1 MSENTQRSRGRP
13 KNYKQDRGG
22 VPAEF
27 GPFTGIVMSTVDPTR
42 AGRLRVFIEAF
53 ADGGPDSMN
62 NESKW
67 TTVSYMPSFFGSTPV
82 NTATGINNEIGKYP
96 GNANSYGMW
105 FTPPDTGVTVVC
117 IFVNG
122 DRSQGYYIGVI
133 PEDGLGSQVPAGAAS
148 STNFNFDNKNQET
161 YFAEATRLPVSEI
174 NINNEAIFNNPR
186 FYDSS
191 KPVHSYVAQGL
202 FQQGLINDIE
212 RGTITSSSQ
221 RETPSSVF
229 GISTP
234 GLPIFQGGMK
244 PNDIRKKLS
253 EGSIK
258 PADARVIGRV
268 GGHSLVMDDGN
279 LEGDNAMIRLRT
291 TKGHQITM
299 SDTGNFFYIIHANGQ
314 TWLEFGVE
322 GTVDVFSTNSINLRT
337 NGDINLHADR
347 DINMFAG
354 RNLKMK
360 SKEAMEIESATTLV
374 IQAQTELTMY
384 SKTTIGVKS
393 DGTLAL
399 DSKGGSWNGGQ
410 SLTYTA
416 GAIDL
421 NGPAAPAVK
430 TPNPIVKT
438 KLDDTKF
445 STSKGWQKEIANL
458 ESVCSRAASHEPY
471 PYHNLG
477 VDVEKSFESGAPT
490 PPPGAEPVPAGVEIV
505 AK

>member
-53 ADGGPDSMN
+53 ADGGPESMQD
-62 NESKW
+62 ESKW

-133 PEDGLGSQVPAGAAS
+133 PEDGLGNQVPAGAAS
-148 STNFNFDNKNQET
+148 TTAFDTDNKNQQA
-161 YFAEATRLPVSEI
+161 YFADATRLPVTEI
-174 NINNEAIFNNPR
+174 NINNEAIYNDPR
-186 FYDSS
+186 FYDQV

-244 PNDIRKKLS
+244 PNDIRKKLN

-258 PADARVIGRV
+258 PEDARVIGRV

-347 DINMFAG
+347 DINMYAG

-360 SKEAMEIESATTLV
+360 SKEAMEIESVTTLV
-374 IQAQTELTMY
+374 MQAQTDLTLY
-384 SKTTIGVKS
+384 SKTTVGVKS

-399 DSKGGSWNGGQ
+399 DSKGGSWAAGQ
-410 SLTYTA
+410 SLKLKSDV
-416 GAIDL
+416 IDL
-421 NGPAAPAVK
+421 NGPAAATIK
-430 TPNPIVKT
+430 APNPIVKT
-438 KLDDTKF
+438 KVDDTRF
-445 STSKGWQKEIANL
+445 STSKGWQVDFANL
-458 ESVCSRAASHEPY
+458 ESVCSRVTSHEPY

-477 VDVEKSFESGAPT
+477 VDVETSFESGPPS

>member
-1 MSENTQRSRGRP
+1 MVQNVQKSKGRP
-13 KNYKQDRGG
+13 SNYKQDRGG
-22 VPAEF
+22 TPAEF
-27 GPFTGIVMSTVDPTR
+27 GPFTGIVMSSVDPTR

-53 ADGGPDSMN
+53 ADGGPEAMED
-62 NESKW
+62 ESKW
-67 TTVSYMPSFFGSTPV
+67 TTVSYMPAFFGSTPV
-82 NTATGINNEIGKYP
+82 ESTDGANSKIGAYP
-96 GNANSYGMW
+96 GNPNSYGMW
-105 FTPPDTGVTVVC
+105 FTPPDIGVTVVC

-133 PEDGLGSQVPAGAAS
+133 PEDGLGNQVPAGAAGGTS
-148 STNFNFDNKNQET
+148 FEFANKNQEE
-161 YFAEATRLPVSEI
+161 YFANATRLPVTEI
-174 NINNEAIFNNPR
+174 NINNEALFNDPR
-186 FYDSS
+186 FYDGT
-191 KPVHSYVAQGL
+191 KPVHSYVAQGM
-202 FQQGLINDIE
+202 FQQGLIDDIE

-221 RETPSSVF
+221 RETPSAVF

-244 PNDIRKKLS
+244 PNDIRQKLND
-253 EGSIK
+253 GSIK
-258 PADARVIGRV
+258 PSDAKIIGRV

-279 LEGDNAMIRLRT
+279 LEGDNALIRLRT

-354 RNLKMK
+354 RNFKVK
-360 SKEAMEIESATTLV
+360 SNETMEIESVTNITMS
-374 IQAQTELTMY
+374 AQTDITIY
-384 SKTTIGVKS
+384 SKATVGVKA

-399 DSKGGSWNGGQ
+399 DSKGGSWGGGQ
-410 SLTYTA
+410 SLIFKGDT
-416 GAIDL
+416 IDL
-421 NGPAAPAVK
+421 NGPAPTPVTA
-430 TPNPIVKT
+430 PNPIVKT

-445 STSKGWQKEIANL
+445 STAKGWQAEPGTL
-458 ESVCSRAASHEPY
+458 ESIVNRAPTHEPY

-477 VDVEKSFESGAPT
+477 VDVETAFEPGPPT
-490 PPPGAEPVPAGVEIV
+490 PPPGAEPVPAGIEIV

>member
-1 MSENTQRSRGRP
+1 MSENIQRSRGRP
-13 KNYKQDRGG
+13 KNYKLDRGG

-53 ADGGPDSMN
+53 ADGGPDSMQD
-62 NESKW
+62 ESKW
-67 TTVSYMPSFFGSTPV
+67 TTVSYMPSFFGSTPI

-105 FTPPDTGVTVVC
+105 FTPPDTGLTVVC

-133 PEDGLGSQVPAGAAS
+133 PEDGLGHQVPAGAAA
-148 STNFNFDNKNQET
+148 STSFETDNKNQQA
-161 YFAEATRLPVSEI
+161 YFENATRLPVTEI
-174 NINNEAIFNNPR
+174 NINNQAIFNDPR
-186 FYDSS
+186 FYDQV
-191 KPVHSYVAQGL
+191 KPVHSYAAQSL
-202 FQQGLINDIE
+202 FQQGLIDDIE

-221 RETPSSVF
+221 RETPSSCF
-229 GISTP
+229 GVSTP

-244 PNDIRKKLS
+244 PNDIRKKLND
-253 EGSIK
+253 GSIK
-258 PADARVIGRV
+258 PEDARVIGRI

-354 RNLKMK
+354 RNFKVK
-360 SKEAMEIESATTLV
+360 SNEAMEIESATTLV
-374 IQAQTELTMY
+374 IQSQTDLTLY
-384 SKTTIGVKS
+384 SKSTVAVKS

-399 DSKGGSWNGGQ
+399 DSKGGSWAAGQ
-410 SLTYTA
+410 SLKIKSDV
-416 GAIDL
+416 IDL
-421 NGPAAPAVK
+421 NGPAAPAVPA
-430 TPNPIVKT
+430 PNPIVKT
-438 KLDDTKF
+438 KVDDTRF
-445 STSKGWQKEIANL
+445 DTARGWQVDFANL
-458 ESVCSRAASHEPY
+458 ESICSRVASHEPY

-477 VDVEKSFESGAPT
+477 VDVETEFESGPPT
-490 PPPGAEPVPAGVEIV
+490 PPPGAEPVPPGVEII

>member
-1 MSENTQRSRGRP
+1 MTENVQRSRGRP
-13 KNYKQDRGG
+13 KNYKLDRGG

-27 GPFTGIVMSTVDPTR
+27 GPFTGVVMSTVDPTR

-53 ADGGPDSMN
+53 ADGGPEAMN
-62 NESKW
+62 DESKW
-67 TTVSYMPSFFGSTPV
+67 TTVSYMPAFFGSTPV
-82 NTATGINNEIGKYP
+82 NTNTGVNNEIGKYP

-105 FTPPDTGVTVVC
+105 FTPPDIGVTVIC
-117 IFVNG
+117 IFANG
-122 DRSQGYYIGVI
+122 DRSQGYYIGVV
-133 PEDGLGSQVPAGAAS
+133 PEDGLGHQVPAGSAAS
-148 STNFNFDNKNQET
+148 TSFEFANKNQEE
-161 YFAEATRLPVSEI
+161 YFAGATRLPVTEI
-174 NINNEAIFNNPR
+174 NINNEAIYNDPR
-186 FYDSS
+186 FYDGT

-244 PNDIRKKLS
+244 PNDIRQKLN

-258 PADARVIGRV
+258 PEDARVIGRV

-354 RNLKMK
+354 RNFKVK
-360 SKEAMEIESATTLV
+360 SKEAMEIESVTSITMSSQTGTT
-374 IQAQTELTMY
+374 IY
-384 SKTTIGVKS
+384 SKATIGVKA

-399 DSKGGSWNGGQ
+399 DSKGGSWAGGQ
-410 SLTYTA
+410 SLIFKGGT
-416 GAIDL
+416 IDL
-421 NGPAAPAVK
+421 NGPAATAVSA
-430 TPNPIVKT
+430 PNPIVKT

-445 STSKGWQKEIANL
+445 STAKGWQVEAGTL
-458 ESVCSRAASHEPY
+458 ESIVSRATSHEPY

-477 VDVEKSFESGAPT
+477 VDVETAFEPGQPT

-505 AK
+505 AR

>member
-1 MSENTQRSRGRP
+1 MTENVQRSKGRP
-13 KNYKQDRGG
+13 KNFKLDRGG

-27 GPFTGIVMSTVDPTR
+27 GPFTGVVMSSVDPTR
-42 AGRLRVFIEAF
+42 SGRLRVFIEAF
-53 ADGGPDSMN
+53 ADGGPESMQD
-62 NESKW
+62 ESKW

-82 NTATGINNEIGKYP
+82 NTNTGVNNEIGKYP

-105 FTPPDTGVTVVC
+105 FTPPDIGVTVVC

-122 DRSQGYYIGVI
+122 DRSQGYYIGAI
-133 PEDGLGSQVPAGAAS
+133 PEDGLGNQVPAGAAS
-148 STNFNFDNKNQET
+148 GTNFEIGNKNQED
-161 YFAEATRLPVSEI
+161 YFADATRLPVTEI
-174 NINNEAIFNNPR
+174 NINNEAIYNDPR
-186 FYDSS
+186 FYEGT
-191 KPVHSYVAQGL
+191 KPVHSVVAQAL
-202 FQQGLINDIE
+202 FQQGLIKDIE

-234 GLPIFQGGMK
+234 GIPIFQGGMK
-244 PNDIRKKLS
+244 PNDIRQKLN

-258 PADARVIGRV
+258 PADAQVIGRV

-291 TKGHQITM
+291 SKGHQITM
-299 SDTGNFFYIIHANGQ
+299 SDSGNFFYIIHANGQ

-354 RNLKMK
+354 RNFKVK
-360 SKEAMEIESATTLV
+360 SKEAMEIESVTSITMS
-374 IQAQTELTMY
+374 AQTNITMY
-384 SKTTIGVKS
+384 SKATVGVKA

-399 DSKGGSWNGGQ
+399 DSKGGSWAGGQ
-410 SLTYTA
+410 SLIFKGDT
-416 GAIDL
+416 IDL
-421 NGPAAPAVK
+421 NGPAPVAVAA
-430 TPNPIVKT
+430 PNPIVKT

-445 STSKGWQKEIANL
+445 STSKGWQIDVGNL
-458 ESVCSRAASHEPY
+458 ESIVSRATSHEPY

-477 VDVEKSFESGAPT
+477 VDVVTAFEPGPPS
-490 PPPGAEPVPAGVEIV
+490 PPPGAVPVPAGVQI
-505 AK
+505 AAR